1 MFTFELPKKFVDQ
14 YRDRPVP
21 FGWNGLGKV
30 TFYRTYSRTD
40 NPKVDGQESWVD
52 VCERVINGMYT
63 IQKQHVP
70 TRRWNN
76 EKALAS
82 AMEAFDLMFNF
93 KWTPPGRGL
102 WMMGT
107 PFVHERE
114 EYTALQN
121 CGFNSTID
129 IATKG
134 GSIFKSFMND
144 LMLGVGM
151 GFDTRGAGTIDVRW
165 NEGWVNGLDLFD
177 YIIDDSREGWANSVS
192 ALIDAFLFNQPIP
205 VFDYSKIRKK
215 GEPIAGF
222 GGVASGPEP
231 LMHLHKMV
239 FTALYKNQGKPITS
253 TTITDIFN
261 LIGACVVAGNVRRSA
276 EIALGS
282 PYDNDFINLKNY
294 ELNPH
299 RSEYGWTSN
308 NSVMIEDGMD
318 VDYRMLA
325 QRTYD
330 NGEPGYFWID
340 NARNFA
346 RMNGIHEP
354 DPTVMGA
361 NPCVTGD
368 TVIDTYNGPRLVWD
382 LLKRPFLASVN
393 GKLFAS
399 QGFWCTGVKPVYR
412 LKTKEGHSIRVTE
425 NHKILATRLTT
436 KTQYDEWVEA
446 KDLVEGQE
454 IVLNNNR
461 KWTEWDGFGTFEEG
475 WLVGAF
481 LGDGNYNKE
490 TAVMGFWGEHKEHM
504 LSLALARTEA
514 LGGEPHYHKIRKGHI
529 NEDRDNALFSSTKIH
544 KLLTHLDIEDDK
556 TLSRTPL
563 LLSSSQFQ
571 KGFLRGLFD
580 CDGSVQGNVSK
591 GISVRLSSTRPDH
604 LLIAQEMLLR
614 LGINSTIYNRAP
626 AGYRRLPDGKGG
638 TKLYL
643 CKDIQE
649 LVISND
655 NIVQYAELV
664 GFDKPDKREKLES
677 AISSYSRNP
686 NRERFVATF
695 DSLVYEGE
703 DHVYDCTVD
712 EIHRFSAN
720 GLIVHNCLEQVLG
733 DEERCTLS
741 EIHMPHCKTKYEF
754 ARAIKYAYLYG
765 KTVTLLSPYLKNT
778 DSAEIMSQNRRIG
791 LSVTGHTQFI
801 GQHGMEVWQ
810 DWLDHGYHK
819 VAGYY
824 DRLYSQWMDI
834 PVSVRKTSVKPS
846 GTISLVSGVTPGIHY
861 NVASRYHI
869 RRLTLADNSKILAS
883 LQRAGYNVEQ
893 SVYSRDSY
901 VVEFPVDAGPG
912 TKSES
917 EVSMWDQLNLI
928 ATAQQY
934 WADNAVS
941 ATVKFD
947 LNKVSVDD
955 LAEAIEWSS
964 TRLKGISFLPLEDHG
979 YEQAPYESIDKERY
993 HEMMS
998 KIDVSAVDGVIGN
1011 DKLMDMYCDGDACVI
1026 PQRGG

>member
-107 PFVHERE
+107 PFVHERG

-121 CGFNSTID
+121 CGMVSTID

-151 GFDTRGAGTIDVRW
+151 GFDTRGAGTIVVGDELNSSGFEYVI
-165 NEGWVNGLDLFD
+165 E
-177 YIIDDSREGWANSVS
+177 DSREGWANSVS
-192 ALIDAFLFNQPIP
+192 GLIDSFLFGGPIP

-231 LMHLHKMV
+231 FSKLHSEIARV
-239 FTALYKNQGKPITS
+239 LIANNGKPITS
-253 TTITDIFN
+253 TTIADIFN

-282 PYDNDFINLKNY
+282 PFDNDFINLKNY

-361 NPCVTGD
+361 NP
-368 TVIDTYNGPRLVWD
+368 
-382 LLKRPFLASVN
+382 
-393 GKLFAS
+393 
-399 QGFWCTGVKPVYR
+399 
-412 LKTKEGHSIRVTE
+412 
-425 NHKILATRLTT
+425 
-436 KTQYDEWVEA
+436 
-446 KDLVEGQE
+446 
-454 IVLNNNR
+454 
-461 KWTEWDGFGTFEEG
+461 
-475 WLVGAF
+475 
-481 LGDGNYNKE
+481 
-490 TAVMGFWGEHKEHM
+490 
-504 LSLALARTEA
+504 
-514 LGGEPHYHKIRKGHI
+514 
-529 NEDRDNALFSSTKIH
+529 
-544 KLLTHLDIEDDK
+544 
-556 TLSRTPL
+556 
-563 LLSSSQFQ
+563 
-571 KGFLRGLFD
+571 
-580 CDGSVQGNVSK
+580 
-591 GISVRLSSTRPDH
+591 
-604 LLIAQEMLLR
+604 
-614 LGINSTIYNRAP
+614 
-626 AGYRRLPDGKGG
+626 
-638 TKLYL
+638 
-643 CKDIQE
+643 
-649 LVISND
+649 
-655 NIVQYAELV
+655 
-664 GFDKPDKREKLES
+664 
-677 AISSYSRNP
+677 
-686 NRERFVATF
+686 
-695 DSLVYEGE
+695 
-703 DHVYDCTVD
+703 
-712 EIHRFSAN
+712 
-720 GLIVHNCLEQVLG
+720 CLEQVLG

-947 LNKVSVDD
+947 RNKVSVDD
-955 LAEAIEWSS
+955 LAKAIEWSS